1 MITEEEY
8 DQLNTQLQE
17 LQTQTGE
24 IEAERDS
31 LREELDTLKGTL
43 AEIETELK
51 EAKKLNYTLARK
63 IPAKEDKV
71 DFDKAL
77 IGLFGKRGQ

>member
-1 MITEEEY
+1 MTDEEY
-8 DQLNTQLQE
+8 KELETQLDT
-17 LQTQTGE
+17 LQTQLGE
-24 IEAERDS
+24 LEAERDS
-31 LREELDTLKGTL
+31 LREELDTVRGTL
-43 AEIETELK
+43 TETETELK

-71 DFDKAL
+71 GFDKAL

>member
-1 MITEEEY
+1 MTDEEQRE
-8 DQLNTQLQE
+8 LETRLQE
-17 LQTQTGE
+17 LQTQMGE

-31 LREELDTLKGTL
+31 LREELDTVRGTL
-43 AEIETELK
+43 TETETELK
-51 EAKKLNYTLARK
+51 ETKKLNYTLARK

-71 DFDKAL
+71 SFDKAL

>member
-1 MITEEEY
+1 MSDDEQRELETK
-8 DQLNTQLQE
+8 LQE
-17 LQTQTGE
+17 LQTQMGE
-24 IEAERDS
+24 LEAERDS
-31 LREELDTLKGTL
+31 LREELDTVKGTL
-43 AEIETELK
+43 TETETELK
-51 EAKKLNYTLARK
+51 ETKKLNYTLARK

>member
-1 MITEEEY
+1 MTDEEY
-8 DQLNTQLQE
+8 KELETRLQD
-17 LQTQTGE
+17 LQTQMGE

-31 LREELDTLKGTL
+31 LREELDTVRGTL
-43 AEIETELK
+43 TETETELK
-51 EAKKLNYTLARK
+51 ETKKLNYTLARK
-63 IPAKEDKV
+63 IPAKEEKV

>member
-8 DQLNTQLQE
+8 EQLNTQLQE
-17 LQTQTGE
+17 LQMQMGDL
-24 IEAERDS
+24 EAERDS
-31 LREELDTLKGTL
+31 LEDELLTVRETLT
-43 AEIETELK
+43 ETETELK
-51 EAKKLNYTLARK
+51 ETKKLNYTLARK
-63 IPAKEDKV
+63 ISAKDEKV